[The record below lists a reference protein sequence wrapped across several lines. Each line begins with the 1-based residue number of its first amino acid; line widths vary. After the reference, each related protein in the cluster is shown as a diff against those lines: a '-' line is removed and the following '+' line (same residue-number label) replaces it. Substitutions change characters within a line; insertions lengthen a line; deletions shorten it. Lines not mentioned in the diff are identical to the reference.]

1 MTRKVALNDV
11 LRNTKN
17 PAIYVD
23 WATLHGAFPTLSH
36 DRLRQWAHRGHVPTQ
51 PGPLYQVRAVHDR
64 LDREQG
70 AA

>member
-11 LRNTKN
+11 LRNTRN

-23 WATLHGAFPTLSH
+23 WATLHSAFPALTH

-51 PGPLYQVRAVHDR
+51 PGGLYQVRAVHDR